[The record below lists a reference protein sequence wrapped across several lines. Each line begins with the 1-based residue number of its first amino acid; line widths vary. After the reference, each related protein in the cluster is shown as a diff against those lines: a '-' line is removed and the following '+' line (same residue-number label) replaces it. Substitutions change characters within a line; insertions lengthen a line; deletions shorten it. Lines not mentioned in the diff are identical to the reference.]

1 MTYDQVDL
9 EGFNNDWAVIGVAQ
23 HYPTAVKAFKKFGQ
37 EYFLHTDPL
46 VLGKLFFD
54 SFDER
59 QVDTLFAAAS
69 EAKRRTD
76 QNTYWVGDDKY
87 GGA

>member
-1 MTYDQVDL
+1 MSWEQVDL
-9 EGFNNDWAVIGVAQ
+9 EGFNNDWAVIGVSQ

-37 EYFLHTDPL
+37 EYFLHTDPM
-46 VLGKLFFD
+46 VLGKIFFD

-59 QVDTLFAAAS
+59 QVDLLFQAAA
-69 EAKRRTD
+69 EAKRRVD
-76 QNTYWVGDDKY
+76 QNTYWVGDDH